1 MPQYLLSVHHREGDA
16 VPLSQDLP
24 DIFAA
29 VDEFNAELKETGA
42 WVFAGGLQG
51 IESASV
57 VDATGERVTVTPG
70 AALGSS
76 DYLGGFW
83 VIKAANTADAQSWAH
98 KGSQACRGAVEVR
111 PFQEN

>member
-1 MPQYLLSVHHREGDA
+1 V
-16 VPLSQDLP
+16 VPLPQDLP

-42 WVFAGGLQG
+42 WVFAGGLQP
-51 IESASV
+51 IETASV
-57 VDATGERVTVTPG
+57 VDATGDLVTVSSG

-83 VIKAANTADAQSWAH
+83 VIRAANTADAQSWAH
-98 KGSQACRGAVEVR
+98 KGSAACRGAVEVR
-111 PFQEN
+111 PFQED